1 MKDVVNLK
9 DSKQA
14 IRQQAGEWLVKID
27 SGDLSAEEQRTLNA
41 WTKKSRL
48 HFETLT
54 QMAESIDSLKETAN
68 RQAGSVEQHAPVA
81 PGNLWHN
88 WVVKV
93 AAIFA
98 FVVIVPLVYYMN
110 TMVEFKSTN
119 GEYVTQVGGQ
129 KTLTLVDGS
138 VVTLNTDS
146 RLIVEYQDGKRLLR
160 LLNGEANFDVA
171 PDENHPFIVRAG
183 KGDVQALGTSFAVR
197 LKGEEVDVLV
207 SHGTVRV
214 RADESVREQP
224 LQPDSTPKPQAPA
237 NRAETQPVSSVVVGA
252 GKRVVFDESI
262 VASVSEED
270 EESLNRHLY
279 WRKGY
284 LAFKD
289 QPLSQVLEEVSRYTT
304 YNIIL
309 SDASLGEIR
318 VGGYYPIDNI
328 ETVFSS
334 LEINLGLQVE
344 KQGEGTFFIK
354 KNS

>member
-27 SGDLSAEEQRTLNA
+27 GGDLSSEEQRALNA
-41 WTKKSRL
+41 WTKQSRL
-48 HFETLT
+48 HFETLK
-54 QMAESIDSLKETAN
+54 QMAESIDRLKETASK
-68 RQAGSVEQHAPVA
+68 QAGPVEQTAPVTS
-81 PGNLWHN
+81 GNSCHN
-88 WVVKV
+88 WAVKV

-98 FVVIVPLVYYMN
+98 LAVLIPLVYYMK
-110 TMVEFKSTN
+110 TIVEFKSTN

-171 PDENHPFIVRAG
+171 PDADHPFIVRAG

-214 RADESVREQP
+214 RADESEREQS
-224 LQPDSTPKPQAPA
+224 LQPNTAPKLQTQV
-237 NRAETQPVSSVVVGA
+237 NRAENSPVSSVVVGA

-270 EESLNRHLY
+270 QESLNRHLY

-289 QPLSQVLEEVSRYTT
+289 QPLSQVVEEVRRYTT
-304 YNIIL
+304 FNIIL

-344 KQGEGTFFIK
+344 RQGKDTFFIK
-354 KNS
+354 KDS